1 VTDLVQGEAVIM
13 LGPDPGDLT
22 DYSCFISEF
31 VINDTRTVHVKAP
44 SFGSP
49 AIEEKAAAYQ
59 AAVTMSF
66 LAVPSASSGLLWEL
80 DRAKRTRT
88 GELYFEWKGATGSV
102 SATNPKRTGYLV
114 VTAINTGAAMAQPRR
129 QSQTFPARSVSG
141 FLSS

>member
-1 VTDLVQGEAVIM
+1 MTDLVQGEAVIQ

-22 DYSCFISEF
+22 DYTCWISEF

-49 AIEEKAAAYQ
+49 VIEEKAAADQY
-59 AAVTMSF
+59 AVTMTF
-66 LAVPSASSGLLWEL
+66 FAVPHASSGLLWEL

-102 SATNPKRTGYLV
+102 SASNPKRTGYLV
-114 VTAINTGAAMAQPRR
+114 VTAINTGAAMGPRR
-129 QSQTFPARSVSG
+129 QSHTFPARAVSG